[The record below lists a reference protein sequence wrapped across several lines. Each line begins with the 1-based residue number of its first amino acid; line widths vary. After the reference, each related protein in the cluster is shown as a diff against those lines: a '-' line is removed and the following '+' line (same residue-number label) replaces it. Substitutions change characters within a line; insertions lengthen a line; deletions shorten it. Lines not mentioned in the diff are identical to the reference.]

1 MMGGFGFPFL
11 DAEGLNGHF
20 AGPDDD
26 DCGDSPGYTCT
37 VDPLYHHVRL
47 FHPNDKPSVEHETAK
62 AVLFRVTEGLFWCPK
77 SLLRRYSKTELDR
90 ALVWKGFTRKLLPR
104 VTP

>member
-26 DCGDSPGYTCT
+26 DCGDDPGYTYG
-37 VDPLYHHVRL
+37 VDPNYHHVMM
-47 FHPNDKPSVEHETAK
+47 FHPSDKPSVEHETEK
-62 AVLFRVTEGLFWCPK
+62 AVLFRVTDGLFWCPK
-77 SLLRRYSKTELDR
+77 SLLRRYDKNKLDV
-90 ALVWKGFTRKLLPR
+90 ALVWKGFHRKILEQAVP
-104 VTP
+104 